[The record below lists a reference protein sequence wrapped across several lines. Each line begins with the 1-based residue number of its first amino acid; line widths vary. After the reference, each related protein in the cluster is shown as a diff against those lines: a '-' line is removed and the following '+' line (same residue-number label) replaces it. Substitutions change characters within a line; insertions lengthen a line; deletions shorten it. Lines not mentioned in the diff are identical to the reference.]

1 MNYPNRKENI
11 KKIEELTIKDLID
24 ITIMEDISM
33 PLDSW
38 EYPRIEYFTN
48 MIIKDTIIIEFY
60 QKKKDDFYFSETI
73 VFYFNYKSF
82 IFYSHIKNLS
92 MSAEIKKIKP
102 KTIKSLIEKK
112 YDISL

>member
-1 MNYPNRKENI
+1 MNCPNRKEK
-11 KKIEELTIKDLID
+11 KKIAELAITDLID
-24 ITIMEDISM
+24 ITILEDICM

-38 EYPRIEYFTN
+38 EYPRIQYFTN

-60 QKKKDDFYFSETI
+60 QKKKDEAFFSDTI
-73 VFYFNYKSF
+73 VFYFNYNSF

-92 MSAEIKKIKP
+92 ISTEIKKIKA